1 MTIHSPHL
9 DEIFAMPEVERSI
22 LALPDPWRWG
32 QNMLWGRLL
41 SCTQQKLLEELA
53 EFLGQDLHDALYF
66 TTGLV
71 LYDTDVIRNYR
82 PFHEAAALA
91 PSSSSSS
98 SFSASSASQNA
109 PKYYAA
115 SLIELL
121 QIYHKYSSL
130 FPGDQPL
137 VSIYWYHVRNQMRN
151 LPLTM
156 LGTNRVPYEFIKRLK
171 SPHIVSVGNAQRPTC
186 LARPKHGYGS
196 SSSALDEMEME
207 DEEEEDNK
215 RRKQKEKQK

>member
-41 SCTQQKLLEELA
+41 SCTQQKLLEELV
-53 EFLGQDLHDALYF
+53 EFLGQDLQKALYF

-71 LYDTDVIRNYR
+71 LYDTDVIRKYR
-82 PFHEAAALA
+82 PLHDEAAVL
-91 PSSSSSS
+91 SSSSS
-98 SFSASSASQNA
+98 ASSQNTS
-109 PKYYAA
+109 PNYAA

-137 VSIYWYHVRNQMRN
+137 VSIYWYHVRNQIRN

-171 SPHIVSVGNAQRPTC
+171 SPHIVSVGNAHRPTC
-186 LARPKHGYGS
+186 LARPKHG
-196 SSSALDEMEME
+196 LDEMDM
-207 DEEEEDNK
+207 DQEEEDTK
-215 RRKQKEKQK
+215 RRKKKETK